1 VEVREIT
8 EADADALSAFFKA
21 LPAEDRTFFWSD
33 VTDPAIAQQWAGDPN
48 RIRRCAVDGEGRI
61 VAFAALVPG
70 SDWSSHVAEV
80 VLVVAAAARR
90 GGVGRALARL
100 MLLEA
105 VQAGLKK
112 ITVNIAADNEAA
124 IAMFTG
130 IGFEGEALLR
140 DHLRNPEDGQLRDL
154 VVLAHLVDERYA
166 AMQAAGLDEI
176 TR

>member
-1 VEVREIT
+1 MEVREVT
-8 EADADALSAFFKA
+8 AEDADALSEFFNG

-33 VTDPAIAQQWAGDPN
+33 VTDPAVAQGWAGDPN
-48 RIRRCAVDGEGRI
+48 RIRRCAVDGDGRM

-70 SDWSSHVAEV
+70 SDWSSHVAEM
-80 VLVVAAAARR
+80 VLVVAAEARR
-90 GGVGRALARL
+90 GGIGRALARL

-105 VQAGLKK
+105 VKAGLKK

-130 IGFEGEALLR
+130 IGFDGEALLR
-140 DHLRNPEDGQLRDL
+140 DHLRNPDDGQLRDL

-166 AMQAAGLDEI
+166 TMQAAGLDEI
-176 TR
+176 AR

>member
-1 VEVREIT
+1 MEVREVT
-8 EADADALSAFFKA
+8 AENADALSAFFKA

-33 VTDPAIAQQWAGDPN
+33 VTDPAIAKRWACDPH

-70 SDWSSHVAEV
+70 SDWSSHVAEG
-80 VLVVAAAARR
+80 VLVVAAGARR

-112 ITVNIAADNEAA
+112 ITVNIAADNE
-124 IAMFTG
+124 
-130 IGFEGEALLR
+130 
-140 DHLRNPEDGQLRDL
+140 
-154 VVLAHLVDERYA
+154 
-166 AMQAAGLDEI
+166 
-176 TR
+176 